1 MKRLRWDSPV
11 VDHARRVPKH
21 PYRDSALLYGALAIL
36 VVVIAAA
43 TGGGIGRAIFYAL
56 AVFVVAT
63 AWSWRSWRIRLREE
77 RARQDEPPG

>member
-1 MKRLRWDSPV
+1 VKRLRWDSPV
-11 VDHARRVPKH
+11 VDHTRRVPKH

-43 TGGGIGRAIFYAL
+43 TGGSVGRAIFYAV

-63 AWSWRSWRIRLREE
+63 AWTWRSWRNRLRQE